1 VKAGRGAKWAAK
13 WAANLAAKWTG
24 LAAALLL
31 LAFDA
36 SAQGQPGSS
45 PDRGNGAGPQ
55 RMGQGPHRQQRAR
68 GEGPGPQ
75 GMAPT
80 TGPAQLAAGDGAAPR
95 GGQMS
100 REERRQLRRDVHEA
114 GRDLYPERRHGR
126 GPEQSQPPPA
136 RPTPAQ

>member
-1 VKAGRGAKWAAK
+1 MKAGRCTKWV
-13 WAANLAAKWTG
+13 AKWTG

-36 SAQGQPGSS
+36 SAQEQPGPP
-45 PDRGNGAGPQ
+45 PDRGDGAGPQ
-55 RMGQGPHRQQRAR
+55 HMGQGPHRQQRNR
-68 GEGPGPQ
+68 GGGPGPQ

-80 TGPAQLAAGDGAAPR
+80 TRPAQLSAGDAAAPR

-114 GRDLYPERRHGR
+114 GRDLYPERRRAGHR
-126 GPEQSQPPPA
+126 EQPP
-136 RPTPAQ
+136 Q

>member
-1 VKAGRGAKWAAK
+1 MKTGSGAKWA
-13 WAANLAAKWTG
+13 G
-24 LAAALLL
+24 LAVALLL
-31 LAFDA
+31 LVFDA
-36 SAQGQPGSS
+36 AAQGQSAPP
-45 PDRGNGAGPQ
+45 PDQGNGAGPQ
-55 RMGQGPHRQQRAR
+55 HMGQGPHRQQRAR

-80 TGPAQLAAGDGAAPR
+80 PGSAQLTAGDGAAPR

-126 GPEQSQPPPA
+126 GGDPNQPSAA
-136 RPTPAQ
+136 RPAPTQ

>member
-1 VKAGRGAKWAAK
+1 
-13 WAANLAAKWTG
+13 

-36 SAQGQPGSS
+36 SAQGQSGPP

-55 RMGQGPHRQQRAR
+55 RVGQGPNRQQRAR

-75 GMAPT
+75 GMAPAS
-80 TGPAQLAAGDGAAPR
+80 GSAQLAAGDGGAPR

-100 REERRQLRRDVHEA
+100 KEERRQLRRDVHEA
-114 GRDLYPERRHGR
+114 GRDLYPERRQGR
-126 GPEQSQPPPA
+126 GSDPNQLPAA
-136 RPTPAQ
+136 RPVAAQ

>member
-1 VKAGRGAKWAAK
+1 MKAGRGAKWAAK
-13 WAANLAAKWTG
+13 WMGMAAV
-24 LAAALLL
+24 LLL

-36 SAQGQPGSS
+36 SAQGQSGPP

-55 RMGQGPHRQQRAR
+55 RMGQGPQRQQRAR

-100 REERRQLRRDVHEA
+100 REERRQLRRDVHQA
-114 GRDLYPERRHGR
+114 GRDLYPERRQGR
-126 GPEQSQPPPA
+126 GSEPNPPPA
-136 RPTPAQ
+136 ARPAPAQ

>member
-1 VKAGRGAKWAAK
+1 MNAGRGAKWA
-13 WAANLAAKWTG
+13 G

-36 SAQGQPGSS
+36 SAQGQSGPP
-45 PDRGNGAGPQ
+45 PDRGNGTGPQ

-80 TGPAQLAAGDGAAPR
+80 TGSAQLAAGDGGAQR

-114 GRDLYPERRHGR
+114 GRDLYPERRQGR
-126 GPEQSQPPPA
+126 GSEPNQPPPA
-136 RPTPAQ
+136 RPATVQ